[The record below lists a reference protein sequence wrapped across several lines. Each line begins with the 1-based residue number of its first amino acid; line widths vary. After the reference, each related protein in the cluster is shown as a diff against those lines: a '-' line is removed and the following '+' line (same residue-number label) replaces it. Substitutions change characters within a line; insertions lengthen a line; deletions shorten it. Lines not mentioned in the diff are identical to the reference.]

1 MEKTTSYLHNQPVL
15 FGKKFMWD
23 LCVGKVKAMAD
34 LTPLFNVKSVA
45 IIGAS
50 NKPGKIGN
58 VIVKNIIESGFAGKI
73 FPINPKE
80 TEIEGL
86 PCYSSVSQA
95 PDKIDLAVVCVPAKF
110 CPDVMEE
117 CGKTGIKYAV
127 VITAGFKEV
136 GPEGLEL
143 EKKLL
148 FICKKYGIRMVG
160 PNCVGIMDTHIPIN
174 TSFAAGFP
182 VQGDIAFISQSGAML
197 VSIMDWAKSIGLGFS
212 RVISLGNKA
221 DLNEADFIDAMAD
234 DPFTKVILCYIEDV
248 HNGKYFLEAASRAA
262 RKKPVI
268 VLKSG
273 TSQAGALAASS
284 HTGALAGSDL
294 AYETAFT
301 QAGILRAR
309 SMTEL
314 FDLATCFS
322 YQPLPKGDRVAIVTN
337 AGGPGI
343 VASDAIEEARLTMA
357 RFDKETLDA
366 LRANLPAEANI
377 YNPVDVIGDARADRY
392 AFALEAVLKDPH
404 VDSVVVLVCPTA
416 VTDPENIAQR
426 IIELHR
432 KYPEKPLLTAYMG
445 GMTLAKGAKILTR
458 AKIPVFTFPE
468 PAIRSIAGMVN
479 YVRRMESRV
488 EGEEIRY
495 DDINPDKV
503 KAIFYDVIR
512 DRRSVLLG
520 SEAAAVAEAYGISA
534 APVKLAISPE
544 EAVALAESIGYPVVL
559 KVASPKIMHKT
570 DVGGVKIGLNNAED
584 VRNGFIEILENVQRY
599 LPNVVPYGIE
609 VSKMMPK
616 GTELIVGMTRDMQF
630 GPLIAFGLGGIYV
643 NLLKDVS
650 FRLAKGITH
659 AEIAAMIAETKA
671 STLLRGYRGE
681 QPADMMSLIDMV
693 ARAAKLILDF
703 EEISEMDINPVFA
716 YPDGYSALDIKITIE
731 L

>member
-1 MEKTTSYLHNQPVL
+1 
-15 FGKKFMWD
+15 
-23 LCVGKVKAMAD
+23 MAD
-34 LTPLFNVKSVA
+34 LTPLFHPNAVA
-45 IIGAS
+45 IVGAS
-50 NKPGKIGN
+50 NKPDKVGHVILKN
-58 VIVKNIIESGFAGKI
+58 VIKHGFAGKI
-73 FPINPKE
+73 YPVNPKE
-80 TEIEGL
+80 QQIAGL
-86 PCYSSVSQA
+86 PCYNSLVQV
-95 PDKIDLAVVCVPAKF
+95 PDKVDLAIITVPAKA
-110 CPDVMEE
+110 CLDVMED
-117 CGKTGIKYAV
+117 CGKTGIKHVV

-160 PNCVGIMDTHIPIN
+160 PNCVGIMDTHTPLN
-174 TSFAAGFP
+174 ATFAAGFP
-182 VQGDIAFISQSGAML
+182 LQGDIAFISQSGAML
-197 VSIMDWAKSIGLGFS
+197 VSIMDWSKTIGLGFS
-212 RVISLGNKA
+212 RVFSLGNKA
-221 DLNEADFIDAMAD
+221 DLNEADFIDAIAD
-234 DPFTKVILCYIEDV
+234 DPLSKVILCYIEDV
-248 HNGKYFLEAASRAA
+248 HNGKHFLEVVSRTAK
-262 RKKPVI
+262 KKPVI
-268 VLKSG
+268 ILKSG
-273 TSQAGALAASS
+273 TSQAGAQAASS

-301 QAGILRAR
+301 QAGIVRAR

-343 VASDAIEEARLTMA
+343 VASDIIENTGLSMA

-366 LRANLPAEANI
+366 LRSYLPAQANI
-377 YNPVDVIGDARADRY
+377 YNPVDVIGDAKADRY
-392 AFALEAVLKDPH
+392 AFALEAVLKDPY
-404 VDSVVVLVCPTA
+404 VDSVVVMVCPTA
-416 VTDPENIAQR
+416 MTDPEAIAGEVIR
-426 IIELHR
+426 LHE
-432 KYPEKPLLTAYMG
+432 KYPDKPLFAAFMG
-445 GMTLAKGAKILTR
+445 GASLAEGAKKLTQ

-468 PAIRSIAGMVN
+468 PAIYSIAGMVN
-479 YVRRMESRV
+479 YMRRADTTL
-488 EGEEIRY
+488 EGEEIQF
-495 DDINPDKV
+495 DDVDRNAV

-520 SEAAAVAEAYGISA
+520 SEAAAVAEAYKISA
-534 APVKLAISPE
+534 APIKLAISPD
-544 EAVALAESIGYPVVL
+544 EAVDLAEEMGYPVVL

-570 DVGGVKIGLNNAED
+570 DVGGVKLDLHNENE
-584 VRNGFIEILENVQRY
+584 VREAFIEIMENVQRY
-599 LPNVVPYGIE
+599 LPNVIPYGIE

-659 AEIAAMIAETKA
+659 GEIATMIAETKA
-671 STLLRGYRGE
+671 ATLLRGYRGDK
-681 QPADMMSLIDMV
+681 PADMLSLIDMV
-693 ARAAKLILDF
+693 ARAAQLILDF
-703 EEISEMDINPVFA
+703 DEISEMDINPLFA

>member
-1 MEKTTSYLHNQPVL
+1 
-15 FGKKFMWD
+15 
-23 LCVGKVKAMAD
+23 MAD

-50 NKPGKIGN
+50 NTSGKIGN
-58 VIVKNIIESGFAGKI
+58 IIVKNVISSGFAGQI

-80 TEIEGL
+80 TTIEGL
-86 PCYSSVSQA
+86 TCYSSVSQV
-95 PDKIDLAVVCVPAKF
+95 PHKIDLAVVCVPAKF
-110 CPDVMEE
+110 CPEVMEE
-117 CGKTGIKYAV
+117 CGRTGIKYAV

-136 GPEGLEL
+136 GSEGLEL

-148 FICKKYGIRMVG
+148 FICKKYGIHMVG

-174 TSFAAGFP
+174 TSFAVGFP
-182 VQGDIAFISQSGAML
+182 LQGDIAFISQSGAML
-197 VSIMDWAKSIGLGFS
+197 VSIMDWSRSIGLGFS

-221 DLNEADFIDAMAD
+221 DLNEADFIKAMAE
-234 DPFTKVILCYIEDV
+234 DPLTKVILCYIEDV
-248 HNGKYFLEAASRAA
+248 HNGRYFLEVVSEAA

-268 VLKSG
+268 VFKSG
-273 TSQAGALAASS
+273 TSQAGAQAASS

-301 QAGILRAR
+301 QAGILRAH

-343 VASDAIEEARLTMA
+343 VATDAIENTGLTMA
-357 RFDKETLDA
+357 RFEKDTLDF

-377 YNPVDVIGDARADRY
+377 YNPVDVIGDAKADRY
-392 AFALEAVLKDPH
+392 SLALEAVLKDPH

-416 VTDPENIAQR
+416 VTDPANIAQR
-426 IIELHR
+426 IIELHQ
-432 KYPEKPLLTAYMG
+432 KYPEKTLLTAYMG
-445 GMTLAKGAKILTR
+445 GVTLAEGVKMLNQ

-468 PAIRSIAGMVN
+468 PAVHSIAGMVN
-479 YVRRMESRV
+479 YVRRADVPSLE
-488 EGEEIRY
+488 EEIRF
-495 DDINPDKV
+495 DDINPSKV

-520 SEAAAVAEAYGISA
+520 SEAAAVAEAYGIA
-534 APVKLAISPE
+534 TAPVKLAVSPE
-544 EAVALAESIGYPVVL
+544 EAVKLAESMGYPVVL

-570 DVGGVKIGLNNAED
+570 DVGGVKIDLRNAEE
-584 VRNGFIEILENVQRY
+584 VHNGFIEIMENVQRY

-659 AEIAAMIAETKA
+659 GEIAAMIAETKA
-671 STLLRGYRGE
+671 STLLRGYRGDK
-681 QPADMMSLIDMV
+681 PADMMSIIDMV

-716 YPDGYSALDIKITIE
+716 YPSGYSALDIKITIE